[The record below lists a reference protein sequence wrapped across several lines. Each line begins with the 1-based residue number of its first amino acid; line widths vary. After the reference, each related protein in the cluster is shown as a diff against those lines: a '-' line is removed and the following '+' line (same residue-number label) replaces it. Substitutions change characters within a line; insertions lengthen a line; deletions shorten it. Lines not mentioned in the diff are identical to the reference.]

1 MMLDFKDPKSSIDIN
16 LENFHQ
22 NNNNIWT
29 GLYTLTKLIGYPLES
44 FKDICNGKMEFE
56 GFIGCSGG
64 LKRKLYNHLLD
75 VFKKLNHL
83 QVELALIKKE
93 QPSTMAKNHNEQL
106 IYNKEIN
113 KEISSLT
120 EKYSKSEE
128 QISFLKK
135 EINLLKDELRNKS
148 TNSDKFIENYETL
161 ETSLENEILTKDQKL
176 DKHPLKNK

>member
-1 MMLDFKDPKSSIDIN
+1 MTLDLKDPKSPINKN
-16 LENFHQ
+16 LESFHQ

-29 GLYTLTKLIGYPLES
+29 GLYTLTKLIGYPLEN
-44 FKDICNGKMEFE
+44 FKNICNGKMEFE

-75 VFKKLNHL
+75 IFKKLNHL
-83 QVELALIKKE
+83 QNEFELIKKE
-93 QPSTMAKNHNEQL
+93 QSSSVTKNYNEQL
-106 IYNKEIN
+106 TYNKEIN

-128 QISFLKK
+128 QISFLKE
-135 EINLLKDELRNKS
+135 EINLLKEEIRNKS
-148 TNSDKFIENYETL
+148 INSDKFIENNETL
-161 ETSLENEILTKDQKL
+161 ESSLENKTLTKIQKL